1 LDKIL
6 VRQMVRDDASAVAQ
20 LIKRSFADQLHPYI
34 VYCQTGAATYLSL
47 LAVWPQAFPN
57 HRLLAAESVDGRLVG
72 FAEFRAADPT
82 SCVLSYIC
90 VADTAR
96 GSGLAEKLILA
107 HLDAHPELES
117 IELDVFSHNVAAVRL
132 YKRLGFTR
140 FGSKQWWS
148 RDLPDA
154 TQEGSGRLVVSDWHV
169 SHASL
174 EQYGFAMISGLYEG
188 DPIELGLTSPT
199 VIRTATLGWF
209 MNDDLLAQVRS
220 LLPHIRQVM
229 MIGHAAAAPPA
240 PSELILESHRLRGAS
255 ATVKAA
261 RR

>member
-1 LDKIL
+1 
-6 VRQMVRDDASAVAQ
+6 MVRDDASPVAR
-20 LIKRSFADQLHPYI
+20 LIKRSFAQQLHPYI
-34 VYCQTGAATYLSL
+34 VYCQKGAATYLSL
-47 LAVWPQAFPN
+47 LTDWPQAFPN

-72 FAEFRAADPT
+72 FAEFRVADPT

-90 VADTAR
+90 VAATAR

-117 IELDVFSHNVAAVRL
+117 IELDVFSQNVAAFRL
-132 YKRLGFTR
+132 YKRLGFTH
-140 FGSKQWWS
+140 FGSIQWWS
-148 RDLPDA
+148 RELPKA
-154 TQEGSGRLVVSDWHV
+154 TEEVSRRLVVSDWHV

-174 EQYGFAMISGLYEG
+174 EQYGFAMISGLYGG

-199 VIRTATLGWF
+199 VIRTAALRWF
-209 MNDDLLAQVRS
+209 VNDDLLAQVQS
-220 LLPHIRQVM
+220 LLPRIRQVM
-229 MIGHAAAAPPA
+229 MIGHAAPDPRAR
-240 PSELILESHRLRGAS
+240 SELILESHRLRCAS